1 MKDRSAPRVS
11 ISTMFLWDQT
21 PKEMAKT
28 LTKSGLKGV
37 EFWVETPWYW
47 EGGRRLDRLEV
58 IKREFCNFDTSIHAP
73 VMDLNSSSYNE
84 RVCKATIDESLIAI
98 DLAETLGAKIV
109 TIHPGKRTAKRPVR
123 SVEREKFKNY
133 LESCIDR
140 AQSKGISLS
149 LENLEPAPWNMC
161 TTPEEMASILDEYPI
176 GLTLDISHAVPP
188 ESLALSFVDML
199 SDFLLNVHVS
209 TTCDNVR
216 HLPPSD
222 GSIDSILIALLDANY
237 SGPLTLELDDKKYP
251 KTLSK
256 KDKVEVLRKEK
267 EYLESH
273 WR

>member
-11 ISTMFLWDQT
+11 VSTMFLWDQT

-133 LESCIDR
+133 LESCIDH
-140 AQSKGISLS
+140 AQSKRISLS

-273 WR
+273 W